1 MKETLYDRS
10 EQLNGWFLFLFFV
23 LMLIARVTLFLFVLP
38 AIRSLKSFKVLSVFG
53 KSSFRSQKHSL
64 HWSKSSSN
72 RPMDNYTGRQ
82 VSLSYSDPA
91 EIVQLIR
98 KDGVDENYTILDV
111 RDEDEYYGGHI
122 KGAKNHPSGYWSDYT
137 YVREIVEENLEKDT
151 IVVHC
156 FYSKQ
161 RGPTCARILAD
172 NLERYL
178 LEAPREKIPKM

>member
-1 MKETLYDRS
+1 
-10 EQLNGWFLFLFFV
+10 
-23 LMLIARVTLFLFVLP
+23 
-38 AIRSLKSFKVLSVFG
+38 
-53 KSSFRSQKHSL
+53 
-64 HWSKSSSN
+64 
-72 RPMDNYTGRQ
+72 MDNYTGRQ

-122 KGAKNHPSGYWSDYT
+122 IGAKNHPSGYWSDYT
-137 YVREIVEENLEKDT
+137 YVREIVEANLEKDT

-178 LEAPREKIPKM
+178 LEVPREKIPKM

>member
-1 MKETLYDRS
+1 M
-10 EQLNGWFLFLFFV
+10 F
-23 LMLIARVTLFLFVLP
+23 IARFTLFLFVLP
-38 AIRSLKSFKVLSVFG
+38 TIRSLKSFKELSVFG
-53 KSSFRSQKHSL
+53 KTSFLYQKHSL
-64 HWSKSSSN
+64 HLSKSSSI
-72 RPMDNYTGRQ
+72 MDNYTGRQ

-122 KGAKNHPSGYWSDYT
+122 VGAKNHPSGYWSDYT
-137 YVREIVEENLEKDT
+137 YVREIVEANLEKDT

>member
-1 MKETLYDRS
+1 
-10 EQLNGWFLFLFFV
+10 
-23 LMLIARVTLFLFVLP
+23 
-38 AIRSLKSFKVLSVFG
+38 
-53 KSSFRSQKHSL
+53 
-64 HWSKSSSN
+64 
-72 RPMDNYTGRQ
+72 MDNYTGRQ

-122 KGAKNHPSGYWSDYT
+122 VGAKNHPSGYWSDYT
-137 YVREIVEENLEKDT
+137 
-151 IVVHC
+151 
-156 FYSKQ
+156 KQ

-178 LEAPREKIPKM
+178 LEAPREKIPKIRVLSGGYAKFSSRYDSSPDLFNDK